1 MGKEMK
7 VLVFTRTPSAFTHLG
22 SQKGKKALR
31 VDVLPMNGVRDALPS
46 SGGEALVYLDLKG
59 LGDKDRQKT
68 LSLLEKHP
76 DVCFGIVDPA
86 GAVTDV
92 AALFHAGAVDYIGKK
107 LGTRALTARRLSKV
121 AEYSRSVDQ
130 ASDAL
135 DVSQDMPEPM
145 SAAGSDGWGEI
156 VAGREYRFAFLFI
169 EADDAEEL
177 KKRYEPVNLAS
188 AMETF
193 RGFIDRMVTQHGG
206 RLWMWSRFGGLA
218 LFPLRGGTCLAP
230 HCGLRI
236 LLSRIFYDVEE
247 SLLPGRLSFRMALS
261 VGSTVYQRSNTG
273 GIVSDGI
280 NSIFH
285 LGQRFARPGQFLLTE
300 EVFELSPQ
308 PLRGHILPAGT
319 FEGRRIMR
327 MLRPIPSL
335 GNRENDPACET

>member
-1 MGKEMK
+1 MK
-7 VLVFTRTPSAFTHLG
+7 VLVFTRTPSAFSRLRT
-22 SQKGKKALR
+22 QKGKNALR
-31 VDVLPMNGVRDALPS
+31 VEVLPLAGVQDSIRS
-46 SGGEALVYLDLKG
+46 SAGEALVYLDLRG
-59 LGDKDRQKT
+59 LGENERGKT
-68 LSLLEKHP
+68 LSLVEKHP
-76 DVCFGIVDPA
+76 DVCFGIIDVSGSVA
-86 GAVTDV
+86 DV

-107 LGTRALTARRLSKV
+107 LGAAALTARRLSKV
-121 AEYSRSVDQ
+121 AEYSRTVDQ
-130 ASDAL
+130 VSDAV

-145 SAAGSDGWGEI
+145 SASGTDGWAEI
-156 VAGREYRFAFLFI
+156 IPGREYRFAFLYI

-177 KKRYEPVNLAS
+177 KKRYEPANLAS

-206 RLWMWSRFGGLA
+206 RLWLWSRFGGLA
-218 LFPLRGGTCLAP
+218 LFPLKGGSSLAP
-230 HCGLRI
+230 QCGLRI

-261 VGSTVYQRSNTG
+261 VGSTVYQKSNTG

-300 EVFELSPQ
+300 DACELSPQ

-319 FEGRRIMR
+319 YEGRRIMR
-327 MLRPIPSL
+327 MLRPSPSS
-335 GNRENDPACET
+335 GTRENDPACET

>member
-1 MGKEMK
+1 MK
-7 VLVFTRTPSAFTHLG
+7 VLVFSRTPSAFAHLG
-22 SQKGKKALR
+22 SLKGKKALR
-31 VDVLPMNGVRDALPS
+31 VEVLPIEGVQDVLS
-46 SGGEALVYLDLKG
+46 SGGEALVYLDLRG
-59 LGDKDRQKT
+59 LGDKERKKT
-68 LSLLEKHP
+68 LSLVEKHP

-107 LGTRALTARRLSKV
+107 LGPGSLTARRLSKV
-121 AEYSRSVDQ
+121 MEYSRSIDQ

-135 DVSQDMPEPM
+135 DVSDDMPEPM
-145 SAAGSDGWGEI
+145 SAAGPDGWGDI

-177 KKRYEPVNLAS
+177 KKRYEPANLAS

-193 RGFIDRMVTQHGG
+193 RGFMDRMVTKHGG

-218 LFPLRGGTCLAP
+218 LFPLGSGTCLAP
-230 HCGLRI
+230 HCALRI

-261 VGSTVYQRSNTG
+261 VGTTVYQTSNTG

-285 LGQRFARPGQFLLTE
+285 LGQRFAQPGQFLITE

-308 PLRGHILPAGT
+308 ALRAHALPVGT
-319 FEGRRIMR
+319 YEGRRIMR
-327 MLRPIPSL
+327 LLQPIPSL

>member
-1 MGKEMK
+1 MRL
-7 VLVFTRTPSAFTHLG
+7 LVFTRTPSSFARL
-22 SQKGKKALR
+22 SSRKGKKSLR
-31 VDVLPMNGVRDALPS
+31 VEVLPISGVRDALRS
-46 SGGEALVYLDLKG
+46 SADESLIYLDLHG
-59 LGDKDRQKT
+59 LGEKERRKA
-68 LSLLEKHP
+68 LSLVEKHP
-76 DVCFGIVDPA
+76 DIRFGIIDA
-86 GAVTDV
+86 GGAVEDV
-92 AALFHAGAVDYIGKK
+92 AGLFHAGAVDYIGKK
-107 LGTRALTARRLSKV
+107 LGPGALTAKRVARV
-121 AEYSRSVDQ
+121 AEYARSVDQ

-135 DVSQDMPEPM
+135 DLSENMPEPM
-145 SAAGSDGWGEI
+145 SASASDGWAEI
-156 VAGREYRFAFLFI
+156 VPGREYRFAFLYI

-177 KKRYEPVNLAS
+177 KKRYEPANLAS

-193 RGFIDRMVTQHGG
+193 RGFVDRMVTQHGG

-230 HCGLRI
+230 QCGLRI

-247 SLLPGRLSFRMALS
+247 SLLPGRLSFRMAIS
-261 VGSTVYQRSNTG
+261 VGSTIYQKGNTG

-300 EVFELSPQ
+300 EACEMSPP

-319 FEGRRIMR
+319 YEGRRIMR
-327 MLRPIPSL
+327 MLRPLPSP